1 MIAFKSFLV
10 SFFLMSKIE
19 TGLKLG
25 PVKDPSP
32 YIRKILG
39 SETEDKVKIGQ
50 KGAEGINMK

>member
-1 MIAFKSFLV
+1 
-10 SFFLMSKIE
+10 MSKIE

-32 YIRKILG
+32 CIRKILG